1 MGMNRLGKVR
11 DGNRLVNEQSVCDR
25 CIWYH
30 SEKTND
36 EQLTWIVQRN
46 KKGDRLKKI
55 TI

>member
-11 DGNRLVNEQSVCDR
+11 DGNRLVNEQSVCER
-25 CIWYH
+25 WCH

-46 KKGDRLKKI
+46 KKGDR
-55 TI
+55 